1 MDVDFNDFIKD
12 DLIPEDDG
20 QVTSGS
26 ASLPDTV
33 ALETMDQSLEREQ
46 KERHVLEALGEYKCD
61 TGMSVENVPVIVNIK
76 TLKGQSIAHKFSTG
90 SPGGCWVW

>member
-26 ASLPDTV
+26 ASL
-33 ALETMDQSLEREQ
+33 
-46 KERHVLEALGEYKCD
+46 LEALGEYKCD
-61 TGMSVENVPVIVNIK
+61 TGMSVENVPAIVNIK
-76 TLKGQSIAHKFSTG
+76 TLKERFVATAHLFSTG
-90 SPGGCWVW
+90 WVVGVVKNVEIEKESVTKSKHC